1 MQQKLQPPK
10 GMRDYTPDLW
20 KVINWLR
27 DKWIS
32 LAEKWGYE
40 PIETPVLEHL
50 WVLERKAGPQVRE
63 EIYWF
68 KDKAGRELGL
78 RFDMT
83 VPLARIASANP
94 QLPKPIRWCY
104 FSRVWRYDEPQYGR
118 WREFWQ
124 YGIEL
129 IGSPH
134 VEADAEVIA
143 LLVETYNVIGVDAE
157 IRLFDRRVMD
167 KYLEKNNIKKDI
179 RRKLLGLIDKRWR
192 ISEEEFEEELVKL
205 GLTGDVVNDII
216 EFTSIRKPLK
226 NALDVIE
233 DIAPNLKD
241 FYGDLV
247 NLLEAYG
254 VIDKISLDTSIVRGL
269 EYYTG
274 LVFEA
279 YPRTNDEKWSKLA
292 IGGGGR
298 YDELLG
304 LYRKPGAPAT
314 GFAVGVDRV
323 ILFLEEKGLLGN
335 IKVNNGLDVF
345 IAIKEFKDY
354 AVAVDIAQKLRTNSI
369 KVEIDVMRR
378 SIKEALRYANKRN
391 TKILIYVAPREL
403 AEGKVVVRDLEKHE
417 QYIVELSKLVDK
429 VKSLL
434 TRHGKN

>member
-1 MQQKLQPPK
+1 MQQKLQPPR

-20 KVINWLR
+20 RIINWLR

-50 WVLERKAGPQVRE
+50 WILERKAGPQVRE

-143 LLVETYNVIGVDAE
+143 LLVESYNVIGVDVE

-167 KYLEKNNIKKDI
+167 KYLEKNNIGEEL
-179 RRKLLGLIDKRWR
+179 RGKLLGLIDKRWR
-192 ISEEEFEEELVKL
+192 IGEEEFQKELVKL
-205 GLTGDVVNDII
+205 GLPDETIDNII

-226 NALDVIE
+226 DTLDIIG

-241 FYGDLV
+241 FYEDLV
-247 NLLEAYG
+247 RLLEAYDI
-254 VIDKISLDTSIVRGL
+254 VDKVYLDTSIVRGL

-279 YPRTNDEKWSKLA
+279 YPRTDDEKWSRLA

-323 ILFLEEKGLLGN
+323 ILFLEEKGLLRN
-335 IKVNNGLDVF
+335 IKVDEGLDVF
-345 IAIKEFKDY
+345 VAVKEFKHY
-354 AVAVDIAQKLRTNSI
+354 AMAVRIAQKLRANNVR
-369 KVEIDVMRR
+369 VEVDVMRR

-391 TKILIYVAPREL
+391 ARILVYVAPREL
-403 AEGKVVVRDLEKHE
+403 AEGKVVVRNLKKHE
-417 QYIVELSKLVDK
+417 QYIVELSRLVDK
-429 VKSLL
+429 VESIL
-434 TRHGKN
+434 TTT